1 MICDAVEPMA
11 LAGIKGGKKDSLHDD
26 TTELVLEVATFDAL
40 SVRQTAQRFNVR
52 TEASSRFEKA
62 LDTQRVDQAI
72 ALACDLIFAHFPQAK
87 LLGFQMLSPHNGSCD
102 RRNRNRG
109 FDREPGA
116 KIVNR
121 EVSSVGRLRFR
132 DHGTC
137 SYRHGTELALNRR
150 YRGILRYRRGS
161 GAADRLRKL

>member
-1 MICDAVEPMA
+1 MSPHNCLIDITNYVMLATGNPTHGFDRRFVEDEIIVREARPGETLELLDETFLELTTEDLVICDAVEPMA

-72 ALACDLIFAHFPQAK
+72 A
-87 LLGFQMLSPHNGSCD
+87 SP
-102 RRNRNRG
+102 
-109 FDREPGA
+109 A
-116 KIVNR
+116 
-121 EVSSVGRLRFR
+121 
-132 DHGTC
+132 T
-137 SYRHGTELALNRR
+137 
-150 YRGILRYRRGS
+150 
-161 GAADRLRKL
+161 